1 MYSLVLGDSEMKKS
15 PVVKRNNRKIIIV
28 SIITVLFVFALL
40 STQVVSVSG
49 ILELGNDFQFNLL
62 NFSGVLAGFL
72 FTGVGIMISTVDKER
87 INRLWNH
94 HYLDNM
100 YYCAAFGIL
109 ASIMDALLVL
119 TFVSCNTSIKVSL
132 IIIKFQIVFTILG
145 LVYFIWCTLQLIR
158 LISKL
163 RD

>member
-1 MYSLVLGDSEMKKS
+1 MKKS
-15 PVVKRNNRKIIIV
+15 PVEKRNIRSICIV
-28 SIITVLFVFALL
+28 SFLTVIFVIALL
-40 STQVVSVSG
+40 STQVVNVSG
-49 ILELGNDFQFNLL
+49 LLKLGNNFQYNLL

-72 FTGVGIMISTVDKER
+72 FTGVGILISTVDKEK
-87 INRLWNH
+87 INRLWKH

-109 ASIMDALLVL
+109 ASIIDALLAL
-119 TFVSCNTSIKVSL
+119 IFVSCKISINVRL

-145 LVYFIWCTLQLIR
+145 LVYFIWCTLQLII